1 MDKDKEK
8 GTPAVVGQNVPTS
21 KNSMPIIAQN
31 QPVNQGN
38 LPEGTGC
45 VPDAPTSAKGK
56 RSKGSKVLSIQ
67 SKVYSVALKFYDEQ
81 LPKGEQAFVDAVRN
95 SDKRL
100 VQVLAIKHDRD
111 LVSDGIWQVA
121 QVKPHWHVI
130 VRMNDRK
137 RSMRVKNILDGLC
150 IEFRP
155 NVDDALWAGH
165 GVETIGNFAGYATY
179 LTHDTDEAIKDAK
192 ERYDV
197 SEIVSNLTPEEVE
210 QVREGYVR
218 VSEQRKV
225 SQAELIAL
233 DKEAFDMG
241 YNMKNFT
248 EWYNEQPFSV
258 RSNAKMRVIRESYDR
273 GVEARI
279 EQGQELNRLCI
290 FIQGASNT
298 GKTYAAKKA
307 LEGRRILSVGGGGT
321 GKFDRLRP
329 DHDAIVVDDD
339 VCPNLL
345 NMTDNYIT
353 HAYKRN
359 SNNPAWAGRY
369 FVVTSNLTFEEW
381 LEACGIRTRDGYN
394 QPSEH
399 MKAMTS
405 RFFVARLKADASG
418 VNHLAL
424 KSPST
429 RGSVD
434 EQWERANMF
443 MEFKRAFDDT
453 IAGYAPKSNSVDYSA
468 IIEP

>member
-1 MDKDKEK
+1 MDKGKEK

-307 LEGRRILSVGGGGT
+307 NAKMRVIRESYDRGVEARIEQGQELNRLCIFIQGASNTGKTYAAKKAIEGRRILSIGGGGT

-381 LEACGIRTRDGYN
+381 LEACGIRTRC
-394 QPSEH
+394 
-399 MKAMTS
+399 
-405 RFFVARLKADASG
+405 
-418 VNHLAL
+418 
-424 KSPST
+424 
-429 RGSVD
+429 
-434 EQWERANMF
+434 
-443 MEFKRAFDDT
+443 
-453 IAGYAPKSNSVDYSA
+453 
-468 IIEP
+468 

>member
-1 MDKDKEK
+1 MDNTKEK
-8 GTPAVVGQNVPTS
+8 GTPAVEGQNVPSCNKAMTTI
-21 KNSMPIIAQN
+21 PQDTLI
-31 QPVNQGN
+31 NQGV
-38 LPEGTGC
+38 GC
-45 VPDAPTSAKGK
+45 VPDKPRGQKGGK
-56 RSKGSKVLSIQ
+56 SKDDKTLSLY
-67 SKVYSVALKFYDEQ
+67 SKVYSVALKFYEEQ
-81 LPKGEQAFVDAVRN
+81 LPYGEQAFIDAVRG
-95 SDKRL
+95 SDKRY

-111 LVSDGIWQVA
+111 EVSDGIWAVA
-121 QVKPHWHVI
+121 SVKPHWHVI
-130 VRMNDRK
+130 VRMTDRK
-137 RSMRVKNILDGLC
+137 KSLRVKNILEGLC
-150 IEFRP
+150 VVFRP
-155 NVDDALWAGH
+155 QIDDALWKGH

-179 LTHDTDEAIKDAK
+179 LTHDTEQAIKDAK

-197 SEIVSNLTPEEVE
+197 SEIISNLTLEEVE
-210 QVREGYVR
+210 QVREGYMR
-218 VSEQRKV
+218 VSEGRKV
-225 SQAELIAL
+225 SQAELVAL

-290 FIQGASNT
+290 FIQGAPNT
-298 GKTYAAKKA
+298 GKTYASKKA

-329 DHDAIVVDDD
+329 DHDAIVIDDD

-381 LEACGIRTRDGYN
+381 LEACGIRTRDRYN

-405 RFFVARLKADASG
+405 RFFIARLKSDANG

-424 KSPST
+424 SSPST
-429 RGSVD
+429 RGSVQ
-434 EQWERANMF
+434 EQMERADAF
-443 MEFKRAFDDT
+443 VTFKKIFDDT
-453 IAGYAPKSNSVDYSA
+453 IAGYVPTYNSVDFSA
-468 IIEP
+468 IVEP